1 MKHRSPMP
9 RFAFSRRKTLSLFS
23 AAGVAALAG
32 GCSRRIGENGETAR
46 SGAAGGDER
55 LVWGRGYDGQRIAD
69 RGDGTFLNPVF
80 AGDRPDPSILKD
92 GDVYYLT
99 FSSFDAY
106 PGLMIWRSFD
116 LVNWAPVGP
125 ALTTPIGSVWAPDL
139 VKHGGRYYIYIPAR
153 TREHK
158 SIYVIW
164 ADRIEGPWSEPV
176 DLNLPDHIDPGH
188 IVGEDGKRYLFLS
201 NGDMVPLTDD
211 GLATAGPVRHV
222 YDPWRYPEDWDVECF
237 CPEGPKMLRRG
248 EWFYMLTAVGGTAG
262 PPTGHMVIAA
272 RSKSV
277 HGPWEHAPNN
287 PQVRTRSRE
296 EMWWSRGHA
305 TLIEGPAGDWWLI
318 YHGYE
323 KDYWTLGRQCLLEP
337 ARWREDGWFEALG
350 GDLSAPLAKPAGGRA
365 VRHGLPLSDD
375 FSDARLGPQW
385 AFYDPSADE
394 HDRVRLAD
402 NTLHL
407 RAKGVE
413 PSDSSPLCFVCGD
426 RAYSVEVE
434 IERDAQARGG
444 LLLFY
449 NRRLY
454 CGLGFD
460 ETGLV
465 MHRYGME
472 RRRSEGSRPFP
483 RRLFIRIEN
492 DRHIVTIH
500 TSVDGARWEK
510 FDVQMETSG
519 YHHNVAYDFLSLR
532 PGLYAA
538 GQGSVRFRG
547 VKYRALG

>member
-1 MKHRSPMP
+1 MP

-116 LVNWAPVGP
+116 LVNWEPVGP

-153 TREHK
+153 TRERK

-211 GLATAGPVRHV
+211 GLATAGPVKHV

-272 RSKSV
+272 RAKSV

-323 KDYWTLGRQCLLEP
+323 KGYWTLGRQCLLEP

-350 GDLSAPLAKPAGGRA
+350 GDLSAPLAKPGSGRA

-375 FSDARLGPQW
+375 FSGARLGPQW

-407 RAKGVE
+407 RAKGAE

-547 VKYRALG
+547 VKYRALERFLF